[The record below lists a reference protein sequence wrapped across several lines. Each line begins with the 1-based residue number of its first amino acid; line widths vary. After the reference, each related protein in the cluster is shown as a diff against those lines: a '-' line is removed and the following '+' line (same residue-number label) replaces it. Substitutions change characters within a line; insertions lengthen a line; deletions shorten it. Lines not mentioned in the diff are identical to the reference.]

1 LQNIPENAGEPT
13 TEELEA
19 QYNEWLAAGGLD
31 SVEEEIEAPLGFPTA
46 PAAVRGMSTLPDFDE
61 YVEPELVAAPAARP
75 YEDPFSRGA
84 IASYRETAKAWEIKD
99 KLETSKRLAEARKRP
114 NYQSMASMKREAKEE
129 KRLAGIANRYLPSV
143 LDMDRLRVNE
153 MARTADQS
161 PHDVEGKV
169 ACEDATASSARN

>member
-1 LQNIPENAGEPT
+1 MVIRDNHPYLCAPTAVPWYLQNIPEDAGEPT
-13 TEELEA
+13 SEEMEA
-19 QYNEWLAAGGLD
+19 EYEAWVAAGGLNAI
-31 SVEEEIEAPLGFPTA
+31 EEEIEAPLLAPPA
-46 PAAVRGMSTLPDFDE
+46 PAAVR
-61 YVEPELVAAPAARP
+61 AAPVVEVK
-75 YEDPFSRGA
+75 EDPFSRGA

-153 MARTADQS
+153 MARTA
-161 PHDVEGKV
+161 
-169 ACEDATASSARN
+169 